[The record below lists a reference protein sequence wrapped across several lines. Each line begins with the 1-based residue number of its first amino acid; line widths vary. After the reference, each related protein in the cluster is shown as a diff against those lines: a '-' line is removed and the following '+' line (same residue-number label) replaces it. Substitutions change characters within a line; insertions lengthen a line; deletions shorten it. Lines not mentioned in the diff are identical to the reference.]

1 MLTLL
6 RIAAADLWHDRRLGL
21 CTVVALAAVLAPLMV
36 LAGLR
41 AGVIGGLREVLLQD
55 PNVRQVLSAANRE
68 VPVGKLAELARRPD
82 VEFLVPRMRTL
93 AASLV
98 VEIPDGPQL
107 RIELIPTATGDPL
120 LPGGAPVATDAI
132 VLSATAAAR
141 LGATVGSRLNGRL
154 VRLTEDHGR
163 QLVVLPLQVEAVAP
177 PRAFAREAAFVTLA
191 MAEFV
196 EDYQDG
202 LVVAP
207 ALGAALPQ
215 TARGSYA
222 GFRLYARRLEQVP
235 ALDAA
240 LRTDGLEIVSRAGDV
255 AGLLALDTNLRLLLR
270 LVAGIGGVGYLVS
283 LGAGLWAGVERR
295 RPSFALLR
303 FLGMRGR
310 LLAMLPLVQALLLG
324 SFGTALALA
333 VSALAAGTLNHA
345 FAGTLG
351 LDRPLCRLTW
361 AVCAAGTSLTLAG
374 AAVAAV
380 AAGFRIGRVEPWESL
395 R

>member
-1 MLTLL
+1 MLTLI
-6 RIAAADLWHDRRLGL
+6 RIAAADLWYDRRLGL
-21 CTVVALAAVLAPLMV
+21 CTVVALAAVLAPLLV

-55 PNVRQVLSAANRE
+55 PNARQVLSAANRE
-68 VPVGKLAELARRPD
+68 VAVTKLADLARRPD
-82 VEFLVPRMRTL
+82 VEFLVPRTRTL
-93 AASLV
+93 AASLL
-98 VEIPDGPQL
+98 VELPNGRQL

-120 LPGGAPVATDAI
+120 LPGGAPTAADAI
-132 VLSATAAAR
+132 VLSAAAAAR
-141 LGATVGSRLNGRL
+141 LGATAGTRLSGRL
-154 VRLTEDHGR
+154 VKLTEDHGR
-163 QLVVLPLQVEAVAP
+163 QLVMLPLRVEAVAP
-177 PRAFAREAAFVTLA
+177 PQAFAREAAFVTLA
-191 MAEFV
+191 LAEFV

-202 LVVAP
+202 RALAP
-207 ALGAALPQ
+207 APGAELPQ
-215 TARGSYA
+215 TSRGSYA

-240 LRTDGLEIVSRAGDV
+240 LRADGFEIVSRAGDV
-255 AGLLALDTNLRLLLR
+255 AGLLALDANLGLLFR
-270 LVAGIGGVGYLVS
+270 LVAGIGGVGYLIS

-310 LLAMLPLVQALLLG
+310 LLAVLPLVQALVLG
-324 SFGTALALA
+324 SIGVTLALA
-333 VSALAAGTLNHA
+333 MSALAASTLNHA

-361 AVCAAGTSLTLAG
+361 TVCSAGALLTLAG
-374 AAVAAV
+374 AAVAAA
-380 AAGFRIGRVEPWESL
+380 AAGLRIGQVEPWESL